1 MSSAAAGLWRGP
13 LGRTLAAV
21 TPYLLAAAASYLSGS
36 VPWALLVTRWRA
48 GVDLRTVGS
57 GNPGATN
64 ASRVLGKG
72 WGFAI
77 LLLDA
82 AKGAVPVAVLP
93 HLFADSPRGVG
104 FFAVTCALAA
114 VLGHVFPVWLRF
126 RGGKGVA
133 TGLGVAVVLHPLG
146 TLAGVAAFLLVAV
159 PTRLVALA
167 STAAAWAFAAAC
179 LFLPRDHRS
188 EGGWHAGLAAFAVGI
203 AVLITARHAGNFARM
218 ARGEESKWGG
228 ADLKPAPPDVADGG
242 GPLS

>member
-1 MSSAAAGLWRGP
+1 MWRGP
-13 LGRTLAAV
+13 AGRTLAAV

-48 GVDLRTVGS
+48 GVDLRAVGS

-82 AKGAVPVAVLP
+82 AKGAVPVFVLP
-93 HLFADSPRGVG
+93 LLSDEERFLGV
-104 FFAVTCALAA
+104 VCAFAA
-114 VLGHVFPVWLRF
+114 VVGHVFPVWLGF

-133 TGLGVAVVLHPLG
+133 TGLGVAAVLHPWG
-146 TLAGVAAFLLVAV
+146 MLAGVATFLLVAV

-167 STAAAWAFAAAC
+167 STAAAWGFAAMC
-179 LFLPRDHRS
+179 VFVPPGRRTP
-188 EGGWHAGLAAFAVGI
+188 GGWHAGLAAFAVGI